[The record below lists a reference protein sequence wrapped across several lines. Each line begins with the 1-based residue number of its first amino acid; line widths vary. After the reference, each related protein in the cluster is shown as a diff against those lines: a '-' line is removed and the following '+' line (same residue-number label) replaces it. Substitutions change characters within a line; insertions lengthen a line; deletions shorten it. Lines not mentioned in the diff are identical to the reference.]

1 MKKST
6 QLYRILG
13 LSIIML
19 LNIGCDQSTKK
30 IAQTHLHFG
39 DEIAYLGG
47 IFKLMYAENQGA
59 FLSISD
65 DLPLEIRNVVLIVF
79 PTVLLLGLILY
90 TFFSKK
96 ISLLHAIAFS
106 FIFGGGISNVF
117 DRMIHG
123 KVVDFMNLSVG
134 NVQTG
139 IFNMADVAIMTV
151 LFAMIFL
158 EAVLQKKI
166 PKLPIFWARFGTLN
180 E

>member
-1 MKKST
+1 MKKTNPLFKIYMLS
-6 QLYRILG
+6 LIL
-13 LSIIML
+13 L

-39 DEIAYLGG
+39 EEITYLGG
-47 IFKLMYAENQGA
+47 VFKLIYAENHGA
-59 FLSISD
+59 FLIIGD
-65 DLPLEIRNVVLIVF
+65 DLPVEIRNLVLIAF
-79 PTVLLLGLILY
+79 PTVLLMGLIIY

-106 FIFGGGISNVF
+106 FILGGGISNVF
-117 DRMIHG
+117 DRMVDG

-139 IFNMADVAIMTV
+139 IFNMADVAIMTG

-158 EAVLQKKI
+158 QFYKKNPEASHILGA
-166 PKLPIFWARFGTLN
+166 LRDT
-180 E
+180 